1 MILKIMKLVQ
11 VQIPPLNKCYSI
23 TSISGG
29 VRLFLVCFCFQSVF
43 VLFCFLL
50 FRFFFSGSVLFCFE
64 KSVWLCS
71 APFCLFRFQL
81 VCIVFKN
88 LFCFVFNQFVQFSKV
103 CFVLFSKFV
112 PFCSVLFSLVLFCFQ
127 LVFFCFVFN
136 WFCFVLHLA
145 LFVFFVLFRFLLC
158 QSRPKRVTLI
168 QS

>member
-50 FRFFFSGSVLFCFE
+50 FRFFLVDLFCFVLKNRFGSVLR
-64 KSVWLCS
+64 
-71 APFCLFRFQL
+71 RF
-81 VCIVFKN
+81 VY
-88 LFCFVFNQFVQFSKV
+88 FVFNQFVQFSKV